1 MTSLDVTRPQLKSSP
16 FQCSVVCARFHPL
29 SDNFIVVLTPSSLF
43 TLQLRVVKG
52 GSEERLDLVSIE
64 TLLLPPLSSSVCS
77 FCFGSH
83 KSWSVF
89 SLFFL
94 CSDGTLYSIDS
105 WLPPSFPVP
114 VALIDDLRTE
124 AMSRHADNYTEDLLS
139 WITQNFTVCEYD
151 TSYCLYSSKSGNSRE
166 LGRGRGHVYSG
177 SSLSHLYN
185 EYLPFFSGPLNVQGP
200 DYKDTR
206 NREFCDVAVTSFEIA
221 LCIVLVTRSNRVISL
236 ASLSSTVP
244 LPIFDKQRSKQ
255 QEGHHHHHYHPKV
268 SSMLQCHPSSAA
280 DFVVVSAIEM
290 KSSNDDE
297 RIESSR
303 SVSDLKSSSSSSS
316 SSFFL
321 QHCKAPSIII
331 LVSSPNVFSL
341 DLVFLKSI
349 NEFIYSNKEEGGQ
362 KEKLVSNKS
371 KNDENLKF
379 SVEVNANLFDNK
391 TSNLS
396 NQALIVSSTVFSAVL
411 VEFVTTEKDE
421 EIVYIRSGFSGQ
433 DLLEDLRHGLKVKEG
448 DKGTEAAIFD
458 PEAEKL
464 RILKAFNKRRGILSF
479 NNTSTLPSA
488 TEDEVALAM
497 FEEAAVIRAAQA
509 THFSVAPTMES
520 FSNTAEEMAALTVR
534 IESSKEKAR
543 AIEARLVQSL
553 SAQLCQLKDVEA
565 ALYAWRLRK
574 METNGK

>member
-1 MTSLDVTRPQLKSSP
+1 
-16 FQCSVVCARFHPL
+16 
-29 SDNFIVVLTPSSLF
+29 
-43 TLQLRVVKG
+43 
-52 GSEERLDLVSIE
+52 
-64 TLLLPPLSSSVCS
+64 
-77 FCFGSH
+77 
-83 KSWSVF
+83 
-89 SLFFL
+89 
-94 CSDGTLYSIDS
+94 
-105 WLPPSFPVP
+105 
-114 VALIDDLRTE
+114 
-124 AMSRHADNYTEDLLS
+124 
-139 WITQNFTVCEYD
+139 
-151 TSYCLYSSKSGNSRE
+151 
-166 LGRGRGHVYSG
+166 
-177 SSLSHLYN
+177 
-185 EYLPFFSGPLNVQGP
+185 VQGP

-255 QEGHHHHHYHPKV
+255 QEGNHHHHHPKV

-303 SVSDLKSSSSSSS
+303 SVSDLKSSSS

-448 DKGTEAAIFD
+448 EEGTEAAIFD
-458 PEAEKL
+458 PVAEKL

-488 TEDEVALAM
+488 TEDEVALAII
-497 FEEAAVIRAAQA
+497 EEAAVIRAAQA